1 MLTLRVKSTWVCGR
15 SRLVPCCAL
24 FLLCSFVT
32 ARPGMGQ
39 VANSASLAE
48 SESKATSFYKQ
59 GMAALQ
65 KGDLESARVAFEKVA
80 QLAPQ
85 SPEAH
90 NSLGW
95 VLLAQNEVDSA
106 IKQFQSGIHFVLR
119 EQATAK

>member
-1 MLTLRVKSTWVCGR
+1 MLTLQVKSTWFCGR

-39 VANSASLAE
+39 AANSASPAE

-65 KGDLESARVAFEKVA
+65 KGDLESARVAFEKSPSWRHRAPRHITHLAGSCSRRTKWIPRSSNFRA
-80 QLAPQ
+80 Q
-85 SPEAH
+85 S
-90 NSLGW
+90 
-95 VLLAQNEVDSA
+95 D
-106 IKQFQSGIHFVLR
+106 
-119 EQATAK
+119 